1 MTQFEIKLKTKPF
14 AYLSN
19 IAKNSEIAIFNVDGY
34 QLHLMVQ
41 LKTNLMYIVHVL
53 TFFSTDD
60 RWKLWLENI
69 NQSNY
74 VLFSIILQPNKMKKL
89 PLSTTRTLLA
99 ASSKSKGDPEGLR
112 SKVKPSPS
120 ASVHC
125 ISADIT
131 ELTSKNNYK
140 GHHYN
145 KPTFFIH
152 ICKKRLQLAWIIIF
166 W

>member
-1 MTQFEIKLKTKPF
+1 
-14 AYLSN
+14 
-19 IAKNSEIAIFNVDGY
+19 
-34 QLHLMVQ
+34 
-41 LKTNLMYIVHVL
+41 
-53 TFFSTDD
+53 
-60 RWKLWLENI
+60 
-69 NQSNY
+69 
-74 VLFSIILQPNKMKKL
+74 MKKL

-145 KPTFFIH
+145 KPTFSYIYV
-152 ICKKRLQLAWIIIF
+152 KKRLQLAWIIIF

>member
-1 MTQFEIKLKTKPF
+1 
-14 AYLSN
+14 
-19 IAKNSEIAIFNVDGY
+19 
-34 QLHLMVQ
+34 
-41 LKTNLMYIVHVL
+41 
-53 TFFSTDD
+53 
-60 RWKLWLENI
+60 
-69 NQSNY
+69 
-74 VLFSIILQPNKMKKL
+74 MKKL

-112 SKVKPSPS
+112 SKVKSSPS

>member
-1 MTQFEIKLKTKPF
+1 
-14 AYLSN
+14 
-19 IAKNSEIAIFNVDGY
+19 
-34 QLHLMVQ
+34 
-41 LKTNLMYIVHVL
+41 
-53 TFFSTDD
+53 
-60 RWKLWLENI
+60 
-69 NQSNY
+69 
-74 VLFSIILQPNKMKKL
+74 MKKL

-166 W
+166 GRLGKSFLLKGLQIRDILEYTINIRSSSS

>member
-1 MTQFEIKLKTKPF
+1 MRISLTLQNT
-14 AYLSN
+14 
-19 IAKNSEIAIFNVDGY
+19 SEIAFFNVDGY

-41 LKTNLMYIVHVL
+41 LKTNLMYIVHVI
-53 TFFSTDD
+53 TFFPLITDENFDKKISTN
-60 RWKLWLENI
+60 LTMF
-69 NQSNY
+69 Y
-74 VLFSIILQPNKMKKL
+74 PIILQPNKMKKL

-152 ICKKRLQLAWIIIF
+152 ICKKRLQLAWIISF

>member
-1 MTQFEIKLKTKPF
+1 
-14 AYLSN
+14 
-19 IAKNSEIAIFNVDGY
+19 
-34 QLHLMVQ
+34 
-41 LKTNLMYIVHVL
+41 
-53 TFFSTDD
+53 
-60 RWKLWLENI
+60 
-69 NQSNY
+69 
-74 VLFSIILQPNKMKKL
+74 MKKI

-152 ICKKRLQLAWIIIF
+152 ICKKEITIGLDHNFLVDLEKVF
-166 W
+166 Y

>member
-1 MTQFEIKLKTKPF
+1 M
-14 AYLSN
+14 
-19 IAKNSEIAIFNVDGY
+19 KN
-34 QLHLMVQ
+34 
-41 LKTNLMYIVHVL
+41 
-53 TFFSTDD
+53 
-60 RWKLWLENI
+60 
-69 NQSNY
+69 
-74 VLFSIILQPNKMKKL
+74 L

-112 SKVKPSPS
+112 SKVKSSPS

-145 KPTFFIH
+145 KPSFSYIYVKKKDYNWLGLLFFG
-152 ICKKRLQLAWIIIF
+152 RLGKSFLLKGLQIRDILEYTINIRSSSSS
-166 W
+166 

>member
-1 MTQFEIKLKTKPF
+1 M
-14 AYLSN
+14 
-19 IAKNSEIAIFNVDGY
+19 KN
-34 QLHLMVQ
+34 
-41 LKTNLMYIVHVL
+41 
-53 TFFSTDD
+53 
-60 RWKLWLENI
+60 
-69 NQSNY
+69 
-74 VLFSIILQPNKMKKL
+74 L

-112 SKVKPSPS
+112 SKVKSSPS

-145 KPTFFIH
+145 KPSFSYIYV
-152 ICKKRLQLAWIIIF
+152 KKRLQLAWIIIF

>member
-1 MTQFEIKLKTKPF
+1 M
-14 AYLSN
+14 
-19 IAKNSEIAIFNVDGY
+19 KN
-34 QLHLMVQ
+34 
-41 LKTNLMYIVHVL
+41 
-53 TFFSTDD
+53 
-60 RWKLWLENI
+60 
-69 NQSNY
+69 
-74 VLFSIILQPNKMKKL
+74 L

-112 SKVKPSPS
+112 SKVKSSPS

-145 KPTFFIH
+145 KPFTYIYV
-152 ICKKRLQLAWIIIF
+152 KKKITIGLDYYFLVDLEKVF
-166 W
+166 C

>member
-1 MTQFEIKLKTKPF
+1 M
-14 AYLSN
+14 
-19 IAKNSEIAIFNVDGY
+19 KN
-34 QLHLMVQ
+34 
-41 LKTNLMYIVHVL
+41 
-53 TFFSTDD
+53 
-60 RWKLWLENI
+60 
-69 NQSNY
+69 
-74 VLFSIILQPNKMKKL
+74 L

-112 SKVKPSPS
+112 SKVKSSPS

-145 KPTFFIH
+145 KPSFTYIYV
-152 ICKKRLQLAWIIIF
+152 KKKITIGLDYYFLVDLEKVF
-166 W
+166 C